1 MYNPIFLVVGDK
13 RKNEEQNILILPVV
27 HFIIPSV
34 VIYSK
39 NKKKVQTFLD
49 KNTIRIISHINFY
62 INFFFKERLSFKTVI
77 YSLQIK
83 LYLRF
88 NG

>member
-1 MYNPIFLVVGDK
+1 MYNPIFLVVGDN
-13 RKNEEQNILILPVV
+13 RKNEELNILILPVV
-27 HFIIPSV
+27 HFIIPSI
-34 VIYSK
+34 VI
-39 NKKKVQTFLD
+39 NRFVL
-49 KNTIRIISHINFY
+49 ISHINVY